1 MVAQVFDSVL
11 DHPLANT
18 GSNMRVLALAALVAA
33 CALVSACGDTTS
45 KTAGPAAGTS
55 TAGAATFGSATAPP
69 GTTATTTATRSGL
82 ASATNPATSATPSR
96 IVATGTGTAA
106 TGTATAKSSA
116 KPVASSSNKPA
127 SSTTATAPPHGC
139 ATAAACGFP
148 SAADTGPRLK
158 TLTPRSGDLEIRDN
172 GAVISGW
179 DLKGSLDIWADNV
192 TIVDSRITSHNWWA
206 VNLRAGH
213 HNLKVLHST
222 LVGSATAGPDNGGVD
237 YGVSDGGNGKLE
249 VGWCDLSLFGAD
261 FAVGHGNIHDNYTH
275 DQAAFQ
281 NLDHEWQHTDS
292 LISGGADAGGL
303 TVRHN
308 TLVNDTPIGK
318 GASAS
323 IGLFDDDGPV
333 SNTVI
338 DNNWIA
344 GGAYALYGGDA
355 GATGIRVTNNVFSP
369 QVFLNV
375 GYYGSVAHWNA
386 GGAGNVFTGNRTV
399 DGRPVT
405 P

>member
-1 MVAQVFDSVL
+1 M
-11 DHPLANT
+11 
-18 GSNMRVLALAALVAA
+18 
-33 CALVSACGDTTS
+33 
-45 KTAGPAAGTS
+45 
-55 TAGAATFGSATAPP
+55 
-69 GTTATTTATRSGL
+69 
-82 ASATNPATSATPSR
+82 
-96 IVATGTGTAA
+96 
-106 TGTATAKSSA
+106 
-116 KPVASSSNKPA
+116 
-127 SSTTATAPPHGC
+127 
-139 ATAAACGFP
+139 
-148 SAADTGPRLK
+148 
-158 TLTPRSGDLEIRDN
+158 EIRDN

-222 LVGSATAGPDNGGVD
+222 LIGSATVGPDNGGVD
-237 YGVSDGGNGKLE
+237 YGVSDNGDGPLE

-261 FAVGHGNIHDNYTH
+261 FAVGHGDIHDNYAH

-281 NLDHEWQHTDS
+281 NLGHEWQHTDS

-323 IGLFDDDGPV
+323 VGLFDDDGPV
-333 SNTVI
+333 SNTVV
-338 DNNWIA
+338 DDNWIA

-369 QVFLNV
+369 EVFANV
-375 GYYGSVAHWNA
+375 GYYGSVAHWNT
-386 GGAGNVFTGNRTV
+386 GGTGNVFTGNRTV